1 VVEARTESPGLNMGR
16 VNVPAGSEELE
27 VPVTAA
33 EGAQKSVNVVMIA
46 RDPASGRVLGESA
59 PVTVQIG
66 K

>member
-1 VVEARTESPGLNMGR
+1 MLLGCASVIPPL
-16 VNVPAGSEELE
+16 
-27 VPVTAA
+27 
-33 EGAQKSVNVVMIA
+33 KSVNVVMIA

>member
-1 VVEARTESPGLNMGR
+1 MGR

>member
-1 VVEARTESPGLNMGR
+1 MGH
-16 VNVPAGSEELE
+16 VSVPAGSEELE

-33 EGAQKSVNVVMIA
+33 DGAQESVKVIMIA
-46 RDPASGRVLGESA
+46 RDSASGRVLGESA